1 MFKRILVP
9 IDGSATSNQGL
20 QQAIQLAKDQKA
32 TLLLLHV
39 VDESPLVQ
47 SAVASGALFT
57 NLLDSLTR
65 AGEKILQKAEG
76 LARQKRVRVSS
87 TLVEN
92 SLGPVADAILKSAKK
107 LRADLI
113 VIGTHGRRG
122 GARLIMGSNAESVVR
137 QSTVP
142 VLLIRSKNR
151 AAAARRRKK

>member
-9 IDGSATSNQGL
+9 IDGSATSNLGL

-39 VDESPLVQ
+39 VDESPLIQ
-47 SAVASGALFT
+47 SAIADGALFT
-57 NLLDSLTR
+57 NLLKSL
-65 AGEKILQKAEG
+65 AENGEKILLKAEG
-76 LARQKRVRVSS
+76 LARQKRVKTHT

-92 SLGPVADAILKSAKK
+92 SLGPVADAILKQAKK

-122 GARLIMGSNAESVVR
+122 GARLVMGSDAENVVR
-137 QSTVP
+137 QSSVP
-142 VLLIRSKNR
+142 VLLIRSKTR
-151 AAAARRRKK
+151 AAPRGKKK

>member
-9 IDGSATSNQGL
+9 VDGSATSNQGL

-47 SAVASGALFT
+47 SAVASGGLFT
-57 NLLDSLTR
+57 DLLDSLTQN
-65 AGEKILQKAEG
+65 GKKILLKSEE
-76 LARQKRVRVSS
+76 LARQKRVRTQT

-92 SLGPVADAILKSAKK
+92 WLGPVADAILKSAKK

-122 GARLIMGSNAESVVR
+122 GARLIMGSDAENVVR
-137 QSTVP
+137 QSNVP
-142 VLLIRSKNR
+142 VLLIRSKTR
-151 AAAARRRKK
+151 AAPRRKKK

>member
-9 IDGSATSNQGL
+9 IDGSATSNLGL

-39 VDESPLVQ
+39 VDESPLIH
-47 SAVASGALFT
+47 SAMTSGSIFT
-57 NLLDSLTR
+57 DLMKSLTEN
-65 AGEKILQKAEG
+65 GKKILLKAEG
-76 LARQKRVRVSS
+76 IARQQRVKTQT
-87 TLVEN
+87 TLVEH
-92 SLGPVADAILKSAKK
+92 SLGPVADAILKHTKK

-122 GARLIMGSNAESVVR
+122 GARLIMGSDAENVVR

-142 VLLIRSKNR
+142 VLLIRSKTR
-151 AAAARRRKK
+151 AAPRRRKK

>member
-20 QQAIQLAKDQKA
+20 QQAILLAKDQKA

-57 NLLDSLTR
+57 DLLDSLTQN
-65 AGEKILQKAEG
+65 GKKILLKAEG
-76 LARQKRVRVSS
+76 LARQKRVRTQT

-92 SLGPVADAILKSAKK
+92 SLGPVADAILKAAKK

-122 GARLIMGSNAESVVR
+122 GARLIMGSDAENVVR
-137 QSTVP
+137 QSSVP

-151 AAAARRRKK
+151 AAPRRKRK

>member
-9 IDGSATSNQGL
+9 IDGSATSNLGL

-39 VDESPLVQ
+39 VDESPLIQ
-47 SAVASGALFT
+47 SAIADGALFT
-57 NLLDSLTR
+57 NLLKSL
-65 AGEKILQKAEG
+65 AENGEKILLKAEG
-76 LARQKRVRVSS
+76 LARQKRVKTHT

-92 SLGPVADAILKSAKK
+92 SLGPVADAILKQAKK

-122 GARLIMGSNAESVVR
+122 GARLIMGSDAESVVR
-137 QSTVP
+137 QSSVP
-142 VLLIRSKNR
+142 VLLIRSKTR
-151 AAAARRRKK
+151 AASRSKKK

>member
-9 IDGSATSNQGL
+9 IDGSATSNLGL

-39 VDESPLVQ
+39 VDESPLIH
-47 SAVASGALFT
+47 SAMTSGSIFT
-57 NLLDSLTR
+57 DLMKSLTEN
-65 AGEKILQKAEG
+65 GEKILLKAEG
-76 LARQKRVRVSS
+76 IARQQRVKTQT
-87 TLVEN
+87 TLVEH
-92 SLGPVADAILKSAKK
+92 SLGPVADAILKHTKK

-122 GARLIMGSNAESVVR
+122 GARLIMGSDAENVVR

-142 VLLIRSKNR
+142 VLLIRSKTR
-151 AAAARRRKK
+151 AAPRRRKK

>member
-9 IDGSATSNQGL
+9 IDGSATSNLGL

-39 VDESPLVQ
+39 VDESPLIH
-47 SAVASGALFT
+47 SAMASGSIFT
-57 NLLDSLTR
+57 DLMNSLTEN
-65 AGEKILQKAEG
+65 GIKILLKAEG
-76 LARQKRVRVSS
+76 LARQQRVKTQT
-87 TLVEN
+87 TLVEH
-92 SLGPVADAILKSAKK
+92 SLGPVADAILKHTKK

-122 GARLIMGSNAESVVR
+122 GARLIMGSDAENVVR

-142 VLLIRSKNR
+142 VLLIRSRTR
-151 AAAARRRKK
+151 AAPRRRKK

>member
-9 IDGSATSNQGL
+9 IDGSATSNLGL

-39 VDESPLVQ
+39 VDESPLIQ
-47 SAVASGALFT
+47 SAIADGALFT
-57 NLLDSLTR
+57 NLLKSL
-65 AGEKILQKAEG
+65 AENGEKILLKAEG
-76 LARQKRVRVSS
+76 LARQKRVKTHT

-92 SLGPVADAILKSAKK
+92 SLGPVADAILKQAKK

-122 GARLIMGSNAESVVR
+122 GARLIMGSDAENVVR

-142 VLLIRSKNR
+142 VLLIRSKTR
-151 AAAARRRKK
+151 AASRGKKK